1 MKVLSPDKT
10 VMGEADGVYG
20 PAGNSRLHV
29 RGECKGPPRGLRPCR
44 ASQGDYVVTREV
56 RQSAQKKAHS
66 RTSVRSEE
74 EGGGCRKSEAPIGAM
89 RSGNAD
95 GAKGCR
101 FGRIGQ
107 GDMVRHRAEEAMTT
121 RLTRLTQKVREL
133 RGERLTSLM
142 GMLFDPE
149 GLRSSFER
157 QEERKAPGVDGER
170 KADYREG
177 LEERIEELSR
187 RVRSLGYRPKP
198 VRRVYLPKGEG
209 RYRLLGIP
217 SFEDRLVQDRLSQ
230 ILQAIWEPEFC
241 ECSYG
246 FRPNRSAHDALRRV
260 AEIVTWEG
268 TQWVVEADIKGFFDH
283 VSHLHLMRFLEHR
296 IADSCFLRIIRRFL
310 KAGVMEDGVVSASEE
325 GTPQGGLVS
334 PVLANIYLHYVLDL
348 WFERR
353 FKRSCRGKAY
363 LVRFADDFIACFQYE
378 EDARRFVE
386 ELEKRLAA
394 FDLEVEPSKTRVL
407 RFGSRARQDCNRDGL
422 GRPETFHFL
431 GFTHFVSLS
440 RRGKFVVGR
449 KAEGKRFRKKL
460 KLLNQR
466 LRNLRVE
473 GGKIMMEYTKYHLRG
488 HIQYYGVNGNMKS
501 LRAYFYFACRL
512 LCKWLNRRS
521 QRRSMTGPSFWASMT
536 RWLPRVQI
544 VRNLYPQPSW
554 GTQTGSRM
562 V

>member
-1 MKVLSPDKT
+1 
-10 VMGEADGVYG
+10 
-20 PAGNSRLHV
+20 
-29 RGECKGPPRGLRPCR
+29 
-44 ASQGDYVVTREV
+44 
-56 RQSAQKKAHS
+56 
-66 RTSVRSEE
+66 
-74 EGGGCRKSEAPIGAM
+74 
-89 RSGNAD
+89 
-95 GAKGCR
+95 
-101 FGRIGQ
+101 
-107 GDMVRHRAEEAMTT
+107 MTT

-157 QEERKAPGVDGER
+157 QEERKAPGVDGVR

-177 LEERIEELSR
+177 LEERIQELSR

-449 KAEGKRFRKKL
+449 KTEGKRFRKKL